1 MLQQYQLGLLKDIPK
16 VEVRKIYSLYY
27 SPSQIAE
34 YRRQVRLGLPR
45 RRIVLVKYEL
55 PSSFSHM
62 EKIPPIRDQKD
73 FGACACFAAT
83 APNEFLNQ
91 NIMDGVN
98 VTNLSEAWLYEISN
112 NLCFCLSCDKVYNQ
126 ENFLVNGVPPKC
138 EDIICPICGK
148 PTERVCDCG
157 RYFYMVIKQLG
168 GADLAPG
175 PGEFG
180 EPVEACWP
188 YANVCTGEP
197 PEAYGTANPDWC
209 SDWEAK
215 SKKQKVNYETPDITV
230 DNLKHA
236 IYIGPICI
244 GMYVYS
250 NFFNYSGDIYDKEEG
265 GYAGGHGVCLV
276 GWDDTERYFIMRNSW
291 GSGWGING
299 YCKYSYDLISS
310 LFNAYLL
317 KRAVSFKCDTLY
329 VKAEI

>member
-1 MLQQYQLGLLKDIPK
+1 MTKKYQLGLLEDIPK
-16 VEVRKIYSLYY
+16 VEARKIYSLYY

-34 YRRQVRLGLPR
+34 YRRQILLALPR

-55 PSSFSHM
+55 PSSFSWQDKM
-62 EKIPPIRDQKD
+62 SVIKDQGA
-73 FGACACFAAT
+73 FGACASFAAT
-83 APNEFLNQ
+83 APNEFLNR
-91 NIMDGVN
+91 NITEEGN
-98 VTNLSEAWLYEISN
+98 ITNLSEAWLYEISN
-112 NLCFCLSCDKVYNQ
+112 NLCYCSSCGNWYNQ
-126 ENFLVNGVPPKC
+126 DDFLVNGVPPKC
-138 EDIICPICGK
+138 EDLICPTCSK

-180 EPVEACWP
+180 EPDEDCWP
-188 YANVCTGEP
+188 YSNVCTGEP
-197 PEAYGTANPDWC
+197 PATYGAANPDWR

-215 SKKQKVNYETPDITV
+215 SKKQKVNYETPETTV

-236 IYIGPICI
+236 IYIVPICI
-244 GMYVYS
+244 GMKVYN
-250 NFFNYSGDIYDKEEG
+250 NFGSYRNGIYDKEEG

-276 GWDDTERYFIMRNSW
+276 GWDDTERYFLLRNSW

-310 LFNAYLL
+310 LFDAYLL
-317 KRAVSFKCDTLY
+317 KRAVSYNCDTLL